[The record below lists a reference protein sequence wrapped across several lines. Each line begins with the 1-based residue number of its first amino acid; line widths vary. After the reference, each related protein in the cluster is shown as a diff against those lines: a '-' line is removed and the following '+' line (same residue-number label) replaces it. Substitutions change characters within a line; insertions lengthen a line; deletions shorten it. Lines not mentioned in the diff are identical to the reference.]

1 LQRQRGR
8 KAELL
13 LENDRDL
20 VCSNVAEVEEGSVC
34 VALSVPNVPIFS
46 IDNLTS
52 TRIITYY
59 LSIIHCSLI
68 TFRRYADDYL
78 GYLIYI

>member
-1 LQRQRGR
+1 
-8 KAELL
+8 
-13 LENDRDL
+13 
-20 VCSNVAEVEEGSVC
+20 VC